1 MSDITDLLDDA
12 TTLWTAVAVLAV
24 TVIGFVI
31 GRRFVKKV

>member
-1 MSDITDLLDDA
+1 MAAITTLLASA